1 MSKQDNL
8 TIAIVFTEQ
17 SLRGKGMSA
26 EVQVRQRLR
35 GRQIE
40 KRERDTRSRQ

>member
-8 TIAIVFTEQ
+8 TIAVFTEQ

-26 EVQVRQRLR
+26 QVQVRQRLR